1 MSLELQRRKPLR
13 IPRGSETHL
22 KPLPNSSGSCIL
34 VKSEGWF
41 WVPFNAFSVLISLH
55 CLLHA
60 PHSTP
65 ATQDNSFCVT
75 GFPFL

>member
-1 MSLELQRRKPLR
+1 MSLELQRREPLS

-22 KPLPNSSGSCIL
+22 KPLLNSSGSCIL
-34 VKSEGWF
+34 VKPEGWF
-41 WVPFNAFSVLISLH
+41 WVPSNALSVLISLH

-65 ATQDNSFCVT
+65 TTQDKASV
-75 GFPFL
+75 